1 MSSLFILL
9 RRNLSQSK
17 KQAIRTYYTY
27 SSEPFHPLP
36 RLPVK
41 LTAEEAVKVVRSGDT
56 VFVHS
61 AAATPSKLLD
71 ALSNHGMESQLK
83 NVKVCHIHIEGKQDY
98 LKPEYAG
105 G

>member
-1 MSSLFILL
+1 M
-9 RRNLSQSK
+9 
-17 KQAIRTYYTY
+17 
-27 SSEPFHPLP
+27 LP

-61 AAATPSKLLD
+61 AAATPCRLLD
-71 ALSNHGMESQLK
+71 ALSKHGMECQLR
-83 NVKVCHIHIEGKQDY
+83 NVTVCHIHIEGKQEY

-105 G
+105 TRSKVYVHVSFT